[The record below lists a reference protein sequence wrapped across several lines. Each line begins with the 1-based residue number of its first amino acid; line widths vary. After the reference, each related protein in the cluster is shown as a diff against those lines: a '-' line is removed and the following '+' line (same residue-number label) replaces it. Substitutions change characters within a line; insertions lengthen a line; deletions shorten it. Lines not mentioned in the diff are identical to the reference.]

1 MGKIAAYLL
10 AGIVV
15 GVGFAWWQGIG
26 EPAAAIGSDLTI
38 EERGPLE
45 GRLTELETELALE
58 RFERQALADQLEE
71 LRVSIAELPTQEA
84 GGRGDPRERMAT
96 LRDPE
101 NENNALRDEINQRFP
116 NGMPQTPEEFA
127 AFQRQREIDAFVA
140 AGFTPER
147 AQLLMRREEEL
158 QMEVLQARYEATR
171 NGASEQEVANIST
184 SQLMRKELGDADYAR
199 YLEGQGRPTSVGIR
213 EILTNSPAQN
223 AGLQPGDEIVAYNGQ
238 RVFDMNELNALTYE
252 AQPGVSVPMQV
263 ERDGQTIQVYVE
275 SGPIGVSS
283 GGGGRSRSE
292 FGGRGGGGPGAGR

>member
-10 AGIVV
+10 TGIVV
-15 GVGFAWWQGIG
+15 GVGFAYWQGMG

-71 LRVSIAELPTQEA
+71 LRVSIAELPTEFPV
-84 GGRGDPRERMAT
+84 GGRGERMAT
-96 LRDPE
+96 QRDPD
-101 NENNALRDEINQRFP
+101 NEDALPDEIRQRFP

-140 AGFTPER
+140 AGFTAER
-147 AQLLMRREEEL
+147 AQLLMRREDEL

-283 GGGGRSRSE
+283 GGGGRARGD
-292 FGGRGGGGPGAGR
+292 FGGRGGGR